1 MRKFILGTILAT
13 AVATVTASAN
23 AGGYPH
29 YHYGPRH
36 YHHNNGQI
44 AMGIIG
50 GAIIASAIANQQ
62 RQIVVTPQI
71 VSPIVSPQ
79 IVSPIPQPMV
89 TQGNCL
95 VNIYNPYMQ
104 RYENVVVTCIQQ

>member
-13 AVATVTASAN
+13 AVATAVASAN

-29 YHYGPRH
+29 YHYGHRH
-36 YHHNNGQI
+36 YHHNNGQV
-44 AMGIIG
+44 ALGIIG

-62 RQIVVTPQI
+62 RQIVVTQQP
-71 VSPIVSPQ
+71 V
-79 IVSPIPQPMV
+79 VSPIPPIITSQPMV

>member
-13 AVATVTASAN
+13 AVASAN

-29 YHYGPRH
+29 YHYGHRH
-36 YHHNNGQI
+36 HHNNGHV

-62 RQIVVTPQI
+62 RQIVVTQQPVVTSVVPQ
-71 VSPIVSPQ
+71 PI
-79 IVSPIPQPMV
+79 ITPQPMV
-89 TQGNCL
+89 TPGNCL
-95 VNIYNPYMQ
+95 INIYNPYMQ

>member
-13 AVATVTASAN
+13 AVASAN

-29 YHYGPRH
+29 YHYGHRH
-36 YHHNNGQI
+36 YHHNNGQV
-44 AMGIIG
+44 ALGIIG

-62 RQIVVTPQI
+62 RQILVTPQI
-71 VSPIVSPQ
+71 VSPPV
-79 IVSPIPQPMV
+79 VTPIPQPMV

>member
-13 AVATVTASAN
+13 AAATAMTSAN

-29 YHYGPRH
+29 YHYGHGHRH
-36 YHHNNGQI
+36 YHHNNGHV
-44 AMGIIG
+44 ALGIIG

-71 VSPIVSPQ
+71 VSPIPQ
-79 IVSPIPQPMV
+79 PIITPQPMV

-95 VNIYNPYMQ
+95 INIYNPYMQ
-104 RYENVVVTCIQQ
+104 RYENVVVTCIQ